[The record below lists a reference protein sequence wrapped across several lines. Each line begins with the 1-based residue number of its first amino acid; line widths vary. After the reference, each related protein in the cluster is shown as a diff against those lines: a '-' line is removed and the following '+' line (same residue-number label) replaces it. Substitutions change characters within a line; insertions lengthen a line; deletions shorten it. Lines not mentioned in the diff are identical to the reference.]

1 MDTALE
7 LTKIPIRIIKEQEL
21 VIGPLA
27 WAEAQKVDGLSIN
40 QAHTEASLT
49 GDAKDVINR
58 LVARYERLF
67 GKTSLEVCKEA
78 IKDIATRIPAADLPE
93 SLR

>member
-1 MDTALE
+1 MDITFE

-27 WAEAQKVDGLSIN
+27 WAEARKVEGLSVDEKK
-40 QAHTEASLT
+40 TEVSFT
-49 GDAKDVINR
+49 GDAKDIINR

-67 GKTSLEVCKEA
+67 GKTSLEVCKA
-78 IKDIATRIPAADLPE
+78 AVKDITSLMPAEAVPE
-93 SLR
+93 SLK